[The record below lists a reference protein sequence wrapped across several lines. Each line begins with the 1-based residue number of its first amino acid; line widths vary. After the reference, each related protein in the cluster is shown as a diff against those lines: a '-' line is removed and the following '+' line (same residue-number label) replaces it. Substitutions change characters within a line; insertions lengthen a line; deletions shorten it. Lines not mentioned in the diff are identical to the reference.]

1 MAKDYYAELGVS
13 RTATAA
19 EIKKAYKKLASD
31 LHPDRNQG
39 DAKSEARFK
48 AVNTANQVLSD
59 PKKRA
64 LYDEFGEEGL
74 RDGFDPDV
82 YRAYR
87 SRGRRGA
94 SRGGGGGNINF
105 EDIFGAGHQGGDP
118 ADLFGDLF
126 GGRGRRGGGFGNRAA
141 RGSDLATEVE
151 VSFADSLLGSTM
163 KLRLQSAVDEVTVRI
178 PAGADNGDK
187 VRVKGQGGAGVGG
200 GPAGDLILTIR
211 VAPHPYFERDGLDLY
226 VDLPISVGEAY
237 NGAKV
242 RVPTPAGDVT
252 LSVPKGA
259 QSGQL
264 ARLKGRGVKRKDK
277 TGDLYA
283 RFTIKLPEQRTP
295 ELEAAVQQLN
305 DATGDV
311 RAALHF

>member
-13 RTATAA
+13 RTASQE
-19 EIKKAYKKLASD
+19 EIKKAYKKLASE

-39 DAKSEARFK
+39 DAKAEARFK
-48 AVNTANQVLSD
+48 AVNSANQVLGD
-59 PKKRA
+59 AKKRK

-74 RDGFDPDV
+74 RDNFDPDV

-87 SRGRRGA
+87 SRGRRAGP
-94 SRGGGGGNINF
+94 GGGGAVNF
-105 EDIFGAGHQGGDP
+105 EDIFGAGGQGGDP

-126 GGRGRRGGGFGNRAA
+126 GGRRRRGGGFGNMPA
-141 RGSDLATEVE
+141 RGSDLATDVE

-163 KLRLQSAVDEVTVRI
+163 KLRVGDDEVSVRI

-187 VRVKGQGGAGVGG
+187 VRVKGQGSPGVGG
-200 GPAGDLILTIR
+200 GPAGDIILTIR

-226 VDLPISVGEAY
+226 VDLPISVAEAY

-242 RVPTPAGDVT
+242 RVPTPSGDVT
-252 LSVPKGA
+252 LSVPQGA

-277 TGDLYA
+277 TGNLYA
-283 RFTIKLPEQRTP
+283 RFIIKLPEERTP
-295 ELEAAVQQLN
+295 ELEAAIKQLD

-311 RAALHF
+311 RAALRF